1 MFPLIFCS
9 LCAQK
14 LWRVR
19 TFLEMT
25 NVCATTQLLT
35 TSSTISLVYVTAGTF
50 FAHGGRYIFRRNAS
64 FLQNLEQFSSTCQPR
79 ALLHDDVPVRRI
91 FMRVRSL

>member
-1 MFPLIFCS
+1 MYYRFYETIVKLKKLLAVRSKVLILGPLPTTRISCRKRLAMFPLIFCN

-14 LWRVR
+14 LWRGC

-35 TSSTISLVYVTAGTF
+35 TSSAISLVYATAGTF
-50 FAHGGRYIFRRNAS
+50 FALGGR
-64 FLQNLEQFSSTCQPR
+64 
-79 ALLHDDVPVRRI
+79 
-91 FMRVRSL
+91 

>member
-25 NVCATTQLLT
+25 NVCATTHEQKKEKVIA
-35 TSSTISLVYVTAGTF
+35 SADVQF
-50 FAHGGRYIFRRNAS
+50 FVH
-64 FLQNLEQFSSTCQPR
+64 QPR
-79 ALLHDDVPVRRI
+79 TPG
-91 FMRVRSL
+91 

>member
-14 LWRVR
+14 LWLVR

-25 NVCATTQLLT
+25 NVCAATNNLRINSVWQLLK
-35 TSSTISLVYVTAGTF
+35 TSSATSLGCVTAGTF
-50 FAHGGRYIFRRNAS
+50 FDHG
-64 FLQNLEQFSSTCQPR
+64 T
-79 ALLHDDVPVRRI
+79 
-91 FMRVRSL
+91 

>member
-35 TSSTISLVYVTAGTF
+35 TSSAISLVYVTAGTF
-50 FAHGGRYIFRRNAS
+50 FAHDGRYILRRNA
-64 FLQNLEQFSSTCQPR
+64 FF
-79 ALLHDDVPVRRI
+79 
-91 FMRVRSL
+91 

>member
-35 TSSTISLVYVTAGTF
+35 RSSATSLVYATAGTF
-50 FAHGGRYIFRRNAS
+50 FAHGGRYILRRNGS
-64 FLQNLEQFSSTCQPR
+64 F
-79 ALLHDDVPVRRI
+79 
-91 FMRVRSL
+91 

>member
-1 MFPLIFCS
+1 MLTPMLPLIFCS

-19 TFLEMT
+19 TFLAMT

-35 TSSTISLVYVTAGTF
+35 TSSATSPVYVTAVSFTAYVVYVTAGTF
-50 FAHGGRYIFRRNAS
+50 FAHGGRYILRRNAS
-64 FLQNLEQFSSTCQPR
+64 F
-79 ALLHDDVPVRRI
+79 
-91 FMRVRSL
+91 